1 MDAGARR
8 RVVLAWDG
16 GTGLCAMMYLNVLG
30 LWEREGRGDW
40 GLGINAE
47 VEGGRMGVGG
57 GGGFFS
63 VFNGWRGICGRPRRI
78 VNWRL

>member
-1 MDAGARR
+1 
-8 RVVLAWDG
+8 
-16 GTGLCAMMYLNVLG
+16 MMYLNVLG

-57 GGGFFS
+57 GGGFFQCLMDGEVYVGGQDGS
-63 VFNGWRGICGRPRRI
+63 SIGDCKFGGYI
-78 VNWRL
+78 V

>member
-1 MDAGARR
+1 
-8 RVVLAWDG
+8 
-16 GTGLCAMMYLNVLG
+16 MMYLNVLG

-57 GGGFFS
+57 GGGFFFQCLMDGEVYVGGQDGS
-63 VFNGWRGICGRPRRI
+63 SIGDCKFGGYI
-78 VNWRL
+78 V